1 MIGNSTI
8 APSQHVQAS
17 PQVDFKAYL
26 YVGKDG
32 EEVEAIAL
40 SLVTHEEFIL
50 LWKLKKEMYDSSII
64 INLTLC

>member
-50 LWKLKKEMYDSSII
+50 L
-64 INLTLC
+64 